1 MRLVVLAFAGKHVAL
16 ALQEGRL
23 AQEGGLAQEVAHQ
36 RHVIKGDCK

>member
-16 ALQEGRL
+16 AL
-23 AQEGGLAQEVAHQ
+23 QEGGLAQEVAHQ